1 MAQMLSWILLS
12 LACVSHVL
20 AQRFTIRHNNG
31 QTECEVIAAGNKI
44 DDTTTILKAFRE
56 CNNGGKVIFPEGQNY
71 WIATRLNPQL
81 NNIKI
86 EWRGQWTVRSLL
98 L

>member
-56 CNNGGKVIFPEGQNY
+56 CNNGGKVSMYRKAAEARTLAVVAEI
-71 WIATRLNPQL
+71 R
-81 NNIKI
+81 NNDCWLMTAYH
-86 EWRGQWTVRSLL
+86 EN
-98 L
+98 